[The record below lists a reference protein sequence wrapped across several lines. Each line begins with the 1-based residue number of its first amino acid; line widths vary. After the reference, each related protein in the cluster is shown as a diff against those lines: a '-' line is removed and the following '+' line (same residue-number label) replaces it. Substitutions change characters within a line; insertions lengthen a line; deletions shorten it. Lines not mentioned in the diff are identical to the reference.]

1 LTGISRQKG
10 HKNKNEAL
18 RFYATMA
25 AISSNG
31 LELLLL
37 IFILH
42 IAGVVVVV
50 VARGTAYGPL
60 YSLVLDLGPNTGS
73 GCARIA
79 QGAAFA

>member
-1 LTGISRQKG
+1 
-10 HKNKNEAL
+10 
-18 RFYATMA
+18 MA

-50 VARGTAYGPL
+50 RGAAYGPL